1 MAPTEVTAG
10 RGGDKGGIE
19 GGGAGGGGGG
29 GGGKKAS
36 KGGRGSG
43 GGGAAEEERQKQQAK
58 ARAQALSAYTVSYQG
73 VWVQDTYKLS
83 FVPQKAGK
91 VALHLWCMPDGDQA
105 ADPQPLPGTP
115 FELTVSMYAWYTHDE
130 HASTAGMW
138 MHVEWKPHAHATCT
152 CMRAVHAHATCTCIR
167 AAHAMY
173 MLMPRVRVCVLY
185 MRMPRVRVCVLY
197 MRMPRVR
204 VCVLPRVRV
213 CMLLACCTCSCPMC
227 AGGRGRGRRGCLKHA
242 AEQRTEQF
250 TEQ

>member
-1 MAPTEVTAG
+1 MRSTLPICFGVALVAPTEVTAG

-130 HASTAGMW
+130 HASTAPTG
-138 MHVEWKPHAHATCT
+138 HA
-152 CMRAVHAHATCTCIR
+152 V
-167 AAHAMY
+167 
-173 MLMPRVRVCVLY
+173 
-185 MRMPRVRVCVLY
+185 
-197 MRMPRVR
+197 
-204 VCVLPRVRV
+204 
-213 CMLLACCTCSCPMC
+213 
-227 AGGRGRGRRGCLKHA
+227 
-242 AEQRTEQF
+242 
-250 TEQ
+250 